1 MSRVQGREESR
12 NNLNNI
18 CFPILGG
25 LLAAYFI
32 TLLGLFII
40 ALLLLQFRLSANT
53 VENGILILYILSVFF
68 AGFLMGKMKKEK
80 KYLWGLLMGIVY
92 YLILLI
98 LSLAVQKSLGSGAGE
113 IITIFILCAAGGTL
127 GGMLS

>member
-1 MSRVQGREESR
+1 
-12 NNLNNI
+12 
-18 CFPILGG
+18 
-25 LLAAYFI
+25 
-32 TLLGLFII
+32 
-40 ALLLLQFRLSANT
+40 
-53 VENGILILYILSVFF
+53 
-68 AGFLMGKMKKEK
+68 MKKEK

>member
-18 CFPILGG
+18 CFLILGG

>member
-53 VENGILILYILSVFF
+53 VENGILILYILSVFL

-113 IITIFILCAAGGTL
+113 IITTFILCAGGGTL